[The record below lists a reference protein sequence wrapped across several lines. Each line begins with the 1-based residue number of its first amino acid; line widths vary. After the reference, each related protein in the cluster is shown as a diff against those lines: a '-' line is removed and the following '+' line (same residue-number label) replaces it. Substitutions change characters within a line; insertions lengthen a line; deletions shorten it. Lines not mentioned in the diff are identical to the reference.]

1 MAVALE
7 WFVVAVSASCFLGKS
22 VVVALLSIK
31 GGSGKSVDSFAVE
44 EDEDQKSSQLM
55 IVCGLV
61 NVGIMKGFAQD

>member
-1 MAVALE
+1 ML
-7 WFVVAVSASCFLGKS
+7 CLGKS
-22 VVVALLSIK
+22 VAVAVDK
-31 GGSGKSVDSFAVE
+31 RGFGKSVDSFAEEE